1 MGLAD
6 ATAPQQILYWAGG
19 RPDLTYEEFRELKA
33 LTGQRVHIVFT
44 DGQEILAN
52 LNEIALLPTGEHL
65 LYDQVEWSALPH
77 NEIGSGA
84 FYASAGEIV
93 SVTAVE
99 AAPVA

>member
-1 MGLAD
+1 M
-6 ATAPQQILYWAGG
+6 
-19 RPDLTYEEFRELKA
+19 TYDQFRALQP

-44 DGQEILAN
+44 DRQEVIAN

-65 LYDQVEWSALPH
+65 LYDQVEWSAQPH

-93 SVTAVE
+93 SVTPVTAV
-99 AAPVA
+99 PVA